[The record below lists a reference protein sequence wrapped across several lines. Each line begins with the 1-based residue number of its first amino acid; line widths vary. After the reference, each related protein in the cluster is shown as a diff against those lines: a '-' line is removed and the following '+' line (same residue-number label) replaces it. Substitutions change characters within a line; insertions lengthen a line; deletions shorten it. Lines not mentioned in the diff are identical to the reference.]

1 MKGILLTD
9 TGSLKVVNGSLAI
22 GETTAQ
28 NQRLLI
34 FANKGEYKSK
44 PMRGVGASVYLESDD
59 TEGLARAIRTEFIAD
74 GMKVNTIKIGQNNA
88 LEIDA
93 YYGN

>member
-1 MKGILLTD
+1 MRGILLTES
-9 TGSLKVVNGSLAI
+9 GSLKVVNGSLVI

-34 FANKGEYKSK
+34 FANKGEFKSK
-44 PMRGVGASVYLESDD
+44 PMRGVGASLYLESDD

-74 GMKVNTIKIGQNNA
+74 GMTVNKIKIGQNNA

-93 YYGN
+93 YYGS

>member
-9 TGSLKVVNGSLAI
+9 MGSLKVENGSLAV

-34 FANKGEYKSK
+34 FANKGEFKSK
-44 PMRGVGASVYLESDD
+44 PMRGVGASVYLENKN

-74 GMKVNTIKIGQNNA
+74 GMTVNTIKIGQNNE

-93 YYGN
+93 YYGD